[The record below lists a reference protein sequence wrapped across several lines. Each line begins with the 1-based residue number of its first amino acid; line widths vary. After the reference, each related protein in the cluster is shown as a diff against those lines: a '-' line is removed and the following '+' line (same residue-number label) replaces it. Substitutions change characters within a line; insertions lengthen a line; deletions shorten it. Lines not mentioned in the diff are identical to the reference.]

1 LSNQLNQSTLI
12 GGATKT
18 IDEIRKDGID
28 KQLKERI
35 AAERAEMQYIKDQA
49 KQRLPGQFISLRQDK
64 ESRTFLFTGQWQ
76 KLQVPAKD
84 FVTKQEIPGKT
95 LTKYRFQVYDL
106 TTFDS
111 NNPPEPGIWERG
123 MTEADQVLYWF
134 EKGITELTI
143 LRNGAPNS
151 QKTTYNIYP
160 ANR

>member
-1 LSNQLNQSTLI
+1 MITNQSIGTLEVE
-12 GGATKT
+12 ART
-18 IDEIRKDGID
+18 IDQIRQDGID

-35 AAERAEMQYIKDQA
+35 AAERAEMQHIKDQA
-49 KQRLPGQFISLRQDK
+49 KERLPGQFVSLRQDK
-64 ESRTFLFTGQWQ
+64 ETRTFLFTGQWQ
-76 KLQVPAKD
+76 KLQIPAKD

-95 LTKYRFQVYDL
+95 VTKYRFQVYDL

-134 EKGITELTI
+134 ETELTI
-143 LRNGAPNS
+143 MRNGGPNS
-151 QKTTYNIYP
+151 KSTTYNIFP